1 MTKTNTQK
9 NAEYIALL
17 EQNGFAPNGEEIDGR
32 PVYAR
37 RWSRQAE
44 VLWYGEME
52 ASLEIRADIDLGYP
66 LISIFKDGRFEDRR
80 GHTSPKRSINAMREI
95 VRFAGF
101 DFEGGAA

>member
-1 MTKTNTQK
+1 MTKTNEQK

-17 EQNGFAPNGEEIDGR
+17 EQNGFTPNGEEIDGR

-37 RWSRQAE
+37 RWSKQVE
-44 VLWYGEME
+44 VLWYGKME
-52 ASLEIRADIDLGYP
+52 SSMEIRADIDWGYP
-66 LISIFKDGRFEDRR
+66 LISIFKDGRFQDRR

-101 DFEGGAA
+101 EF